1 MTAPP
6 RPTVRDAAIAALLDK
21 GLPAERVAAVGVYRR
36 SWTAADVAEVVAWRD
51 RLEVEEEPAPVS
63 YRWEPPRDAQGRRE
77 VVVTPRMADVLGGI
91 CRGLRARQIA
101 DELGLAEETVKTH
114 MQKLY
119 ARLGVRDRAHAAALA
134 WQVAV
139 TVRKDNARRAER

>member
-1 MTAPP
+1 VTAPP

-21 GLPAERVAAVGVYRR
+21 GLPPERVAAVGVYRR
-36 SWTAADVAEVVAWRD
+36 SWTAADVAGVVAWRNTPD
-51 RLEVEEEPAPVS
+51 PEEPPPTS
-63 YRWEPPRDAQGRRE
+63 YRWQPPRDTREPRE
-77 VVVTPRMADVLGGI
+77 VVITPRMADVLNGI
-91 CRGLRARQIA
+91 CRGLRAHEIA